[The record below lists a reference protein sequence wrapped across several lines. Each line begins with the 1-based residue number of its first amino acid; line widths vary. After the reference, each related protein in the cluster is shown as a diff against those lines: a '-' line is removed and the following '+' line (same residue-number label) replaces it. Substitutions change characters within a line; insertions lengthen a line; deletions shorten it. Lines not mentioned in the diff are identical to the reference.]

1 MRFSCFFSRLAL
13 SLDKIGCGSAI
24 ANKNMR
30 FFLQLRSPCTIFA
43 FMKKIFLIIV
53 LAIMSLPSLVCA
65 QDAVTKHLFEYPVVP
80 DKLTKTNM
88 RANYMVEHFWEN
100 CNLEK
105 EEIKDYN
112 ALIDAFTDYLSFFV
126 LADRPEVE
134 KSVAK
139 FVERVAKNPANLK
152 STLAMV
158 DMVIYTPGSE
168 FFSDDVY
175 AIFGRAFASQK
186 KVDSAVKQ
194 AYATNIA
201 KAANSKIDAV
211 MGDMSLKRGEETANL
226 NSLTAEYYVVIYN
239 TQGDFDTT
247 MFKLRLDTDIAT
259 NNLVK
264 AGKVCIVSVYPS
276 DAAKSGDSALW
287 YTSDN
292 SDFAN
297 KYDMRL
303 LPTVYVLDSNR
314 KIISKSP
321 SIENVL
327 NLMAQL
333 GNKLGV

>member
-1 MRFSCFFSRLAL
+1 M
-13 SLDKIGCGSAI
+13 
-24 ANKNMR
+24 
-30 FFLQLRSPCTIFA
+30 
-43 FMKKIFLIIV
+43 
-53 LAIMSLPSLVCA
+53 LAIMCLPCLVCA
-65 QDAVTKHLFEYPVVP
+65 QDAGAKRLFEYPVVP

-88 RANYMVEHFWEN
+88 RANFMVEHFWEN

-152 STLAMV
+152 SVLAMV
-158 DMVIYTPGSE
+158 DMIIYTPGSE
-168 FFSDDVY
+168 FYSDDVY
-175 AIFGRAFASQK
+175 AIFGRALATQK

-194 AYATNIA
+194 TYVTNIA
-201 KAANSKIDAV
+201 KAANSKVGAV
-211 MGDMSLKRGEETANL
+211 MGDMGLKHGDGSATL
-226 NSLTAEYYVVIYN
+226 NDISAEYFVVIYN
-239 TQGDFDTT
+239 TPGNFDTT

-264 AGKVCIVSVYPS
+264 AGKVCIVSVYPA
-276 DAAKSGDSALW
+276 DAEKTGDSALW
-287 YTSDN
+287 YTSDDA
-292 SDFAN
+292 DFAN

-303 LPTVYVLDSNR
+303 LPTVYVLDSSR

-321 SIENVL
+321 SIEDVL

-333 GNKLGV
+333 GNSLGV